1 MHNAWNDFQSAL
13 FLFYKYVTRGS
24 KGTTILT
31 IVVTMVAFLQINL
44 ITSIF
49 SGAINLAYKQVKDN
63 YVSNIVIQPAPDED
77 YITQASAVKNRI
89 NSIPGVISCSSRYA
103 MGAAISYDPDK
114 NGKDVKSIGWTVKSI
129 DPAEEIQVTNIQD
142 FMISGTYLEED
153 DRDQIIMGR
162 EISGGF
168 GASLEVQ
175 SLRGANV
182 GEEVTVRYN
191 NGIQRIYKIKGIYT
205 TIFPLSDMGVFITE
219 KEMESVLGV
228 HNRASEILVKTDPV
242 YPEEYYMNE
251 LRLAGLEKEELRPW
265 IDFIGLISGITQS
278 FDIIKRI
285 VYFIGLVV
293 AGVTIFIVIFIATS
307 SRRKQIGIMKAIGM
321 KEKIVIMSYV
331 FLALFYALIAIGLG
345 MLILEFALK
354 PYFINHP
361 LLLPMGKVSLL
372 IVPADVISSIAS
384 MMAVSVVSGLIP
396 SWSVTRE
403 NIIRAIWG

>member
-1 MHNAWNDFQSAL
+1 MWNDLQAAL
-13 FLFYKYVTRGS
+13 FLVFKYITRGS

-31 IVVTMVAFLQINL
+31 VLVTMLAFLQINL

-49 SGAINLAYKQVKDN
+49 NGAINLAYKQVKDN
-63 YVSNIVIQPAPDED
+63 YVSNIVVQPASDED
-77 YITQASAVKNRI
+77 YITQVSQVKNKI
-89 NSIPGVISCSSRYA
+89 TTIPGVISCSSRYA

-129 DPAEEIQVTNIQD
+129 DPVEEVKVTNIQNY
-142 FMISGTYLEED
+142 MVAGSYLNED

-175 SLRGANV
+175 SLRGASV
-182 GEEVTVRYN
+182 GDEVTVRYN
-191 NGIQRIYKIKGIYT
+191 NGVKRVYKIKGIYT
-205 TIFPLSDMGVFITE
+205 TIFPLSDMGVFVTE
-219 KEMESVLGV
+219 REMESVLGV
-228 HNRASEILVKTDPV
+228 RNRASEILIKTDPV
-242 YPEEYYMNE
+242 YSEDYYMNE
-251 LRLAGLEKEELRPW
+251 LRVAGLEKQELRPW

-321 KEKIVIMSYV
+321 KEMIVIMSYV
-331 FLALFYALIAIGLG
+331 FLALFYALVAIGLG
-345 MLILEFALK
+345 MLTLEYALK
-354 PYFINHP
+354 PYFISHP
-361 LLLPMGKVSLL
+361 LLLPMGRVSLL
-372 IVPADVISSIAS
+372 IVPADVISSIVS
-384 MMAVSVVSGLIP
+384 MMAVSIVSGFIP

>member
-1 MHNAWNDFQSAL
+1 ML
-13 FLFYKYVTRGS
+13 
-24 KGTTILT
+24 
-31 IVVTMVAFLQINL
+31 AFLQINL

-49 SGAINLAYKQVKDN
+49 NGAINLAYKQVKDN
-63 YVSNIVIQPAPDED
+63 YVSNIVVQPASDED
-77 YITQASAVKNRI
+77 YITQVAQVKNKI
-89 NSIPGVISCSSRYA
+89 TTIPGVISCSSRYA

-129 DPAEEIQVTNIQD
+129 DPVEEVKVTNIQNY
-142 FMISGTYLEED
+142 MVAGSYLNED

-182 GEEVTVRYN
+182 GDEVTVRYN
-191 NGIQRIYKIKGIYT
+191 NGVKRVYKIKGIYT
-205 TIFPLSDMGVFITE
+205 TIFPLSDMGVFVTE
-219 KEMESVLGV
+219 REMESVLGV
-228 HNRASEILVKTDPV
+228 RNRASEILIKTDPV
-242 YPEEYYMNE
+242 YSEDYYMNE
-251 LRLAGLEKEELRPW
+251 LRVAGLEKQELRPW

-321 KEKIVIMSYV
+321 KEMIVIMSYV
-331 FLALFYALIAIGLG
+331 FLALFYALVAIGLG
-345 MLILEFALK
+345 MLTLEYALK
-354 PYFINHP
+354 PYFISHP
-361 LLLPMGKVSLL
+361 LLLPMGRVSLL
-372 IVPADVISSIAS
+372 IVPADVISSIVS
-384 MMAVSVVSGLIP
+384 MMAVSIVSGFIP

>member
-1 MHNAWNDFQSAL
+1 MWNDLQAAL
-13 FLFYKYVTRGS
+13 FLVFKYITRGS

-31 IVVTMVAFLQINL
+31 VLVTMLAFLQINL

-49 SGAINLAYKQVKDN
+49 NGAINLAYKQVKDN
-63 YVSNIVIQPAPDED
+63 YVSNIVVQPASDED
-77 YITQASAVKNRI
+77 YITQVSQVKNKI
-89 NSIPGVISCSSRYA
+89 NAIPGVISCSSRYA
-103 MGAAISYDPDK
+103 MGVAISYDPDK

-129 DPAEEIQVTNIQD
+129 DPVEEVKVTNIQD
-142 FMISGTYLEED
+142 YMVAGSYLNED

-182 GEEVTVRYN
+182 GDEVTVRYN
-191 NGIQRIYKIKGIYT
+191 NGVKRVYKIKGIYT
-205 TIFPLSDMGVFITE
+205 TIFPLSDMGVFVTE
-219 KEMESVLGV
+219 REMESVLGV
-228 HNRASEILVKTDPV
+228 HNRASEILIKTNPV
-242 YPEEYYMNE
+242 YSEDYYMNE

-321 KEKIVIMSYV
+321 KEVIVIMSYV
-331 FLALFYALIAIGLG
+331 FLALFYALVAIGLG
-345 MLILEFALK
+345 MLTMEYALK
-354 PYFINHP
+354 PYFISHP
-361 LLLPMGKVSLL
+361 LLLPMGRVSLL
-372 IVPADVISSIAS
+372 IVPADVISSIVS
-384 MMAVSVVSGLIP
+384 MMAVSIVSGFIP

>member
-1 MHNAWNDFQSAL
+1 ML
-13 FLFYKYVTRGS
+13 
-24 KGTTILT
+24 
-31 IVVTMVAFLQINL
+31 AFLQINL

-49 SGAINLAYKQVKDN
+49 NGAINLAYKQVKDN
-63 YVSNIVIQPAPDED
+63 YVSNIVVQPASDED
-77 YITQASAVKNRI
+77 YITQVAQVKNKI
-89 NSIPGVISCSSRYA
+89 TTIPGVISCSSRYA

-129 DPAEEIQVTNIQD
+129 DPVEEVKVTNIQNY
-142 FMISGTYLEED
+142 MVAGSYLNED

-182 GEEVTVRYN
+182 GDEVTVRYN
-191 NGIQRIYKIKGIYT
+191 NGVKRVYKIKGIYT
-205 TIFPLSDMGVFITE
+205 TIFPLSDMGVFVTE
-219 KEMESVLGV
+219 REMESVLGV
-228 HNRASEILVKTDPV
+228 RNRASEILIKTDPV
-242 YPEEYYMNE
+242 YSEDYYMNE
-251 LRLAGLEKEELRPW
+251 LRVAGLEKQELRPW

-321 KEKIVIMSYV
+321 KEMIVIMSYV
-331 FLALFYALIAIGLG
+331 FLALFYALVAIGLG
-345 MLILEFALK
+345 MLTLEYALK
-354 PYFINHP
+354 PYFISHP
-361 LLLPMGKVSLL
+361 LLLPMGRVSLL
-372 IVPADVISSIAS
+372 IVPADVISSIVS
-384 MMAVSVVSGLIP
+384 MVAVSIVSGFIP

>member
-1 MHNAWNDFQSAL
+1 MWNDLQAAL
-13 FLFYKYVTRGS
+13 FLVFKYITRGS

-31 IVVTMVAFLQINL
+31 VLVTMLAFLQINL

-49 SGAINLAYKQVKDN
+49 NGAINLAYKQVKDN
-63 YVSNIVIQPAPDED
+63 YVSNIVVQPASDED
-77 YITQASAVKNRI
+77 YITQVAQVKNKI
-89 NSIPGVISCSSRYA
+89 TTIPGVISCSSRYA

-129 DPAEEIQVTNIQD
+129 DPVEEVKVTNIQNY
-142 FMISGTYLEED
+142 MVAGSYLNED

-182 GEEVTVRYN
+182 GDEVTVRYN
-191 NGIQRIYKIKGIYT
+191 NGVKRVYKIKGIYT
-205 TIFPLSDMGVFITE
+205 TIFPLSDMGVFVTE
-219 KEMESVLGV
+219 REMESVLGV
-228 HNRASEILVKTDPV
+228 RNRASEILIKTDPV
-242 YPEEYYMNE
+242 YSEDYYMNE
-251 LRLAGLEKEELRPW
+251 LRVAGLEKQELRPW

-321 KEKIVIMSYV
+321 KEMIVIMSYV
-331 FLALFYALIAIGLG
+331 FLALFYALVAIGLG
-345 MLILEFALK
+345 MLTLEYALK
-354 PYFINHP
+354 PYFISHP
-361 LLLPMGKVSLL
+361 LLLPMGRVSLL
-372 IVPADVISSIAS
+372 IVPADVISSIVS
-384 MMAVSVVSGLIP
+384 MMAVSIVSGFIP

>member
-1 MHNAWNDFQSAL
+1 MWNDLQAAL
-13 FLFYKYVTRGS
+13 FLVFKYITRGS

-31 IVVTMVAFLQINL
+31 VLVTMLAFLQINL

-49 SGAINLAYKQVKDN
+49 NGAINLAYKQVKDN
-63 YVSNIVIQPAPDED
+63 YVSNIVVQPASDED
-77 YITQASAVKNRI
+77 YITQVSQVKNKI
-89 NSIPGVISCSSRYA
+89 ISIPGVISCSSRYA
-103 MGAAISYDPDK
+103 IGAAISYDPDK

-129 DPAEEIQVTNIQD
+129 DPVEEVKVTNIQD
-142 FMISGTYLEED
+142 YMVAGSYLNEN

-182 GEEVTVRYN
+182 GDEVTVRYN
-191 NGIQRIYKIKGIYT
+191 NGVKRVYRIKGIYT
-205 TIFPLSDMGVFITE
+205 TIFPLSDMGVFVTE
-219 KEMESVLGV
+219 REMESVLGV
-228 HNRASEILVKTDPV
+228 HNRASEILIKTDSA
-242 YPEEYYMNE
+242 YSEDYYVNE
-251 LRLAGLEKEELRPW
+251 LRLAAGLQKQELRPW

-321 KEKIVIMSYV
+321 KELIVIMSYV
-331 FLALFYALIAIGLG
+331 FLALFYALVAIGLG
-345 MLILEFALK
+345 MLTLEYAMK
-354 PYFINHP
+354 PYFISHP
-361 LLLPMGKVSLL
+361 LLLPMGRVSLL
-372 IVPADVISSIAS
+372 IVPSDVISSIVS
-384 MMAVSVVSGLIP
+384 MTAVSIVSGFIP

>member
-1 MHNAWNDFQSAL
+1 ML
-13 FLFYKYVTRGS
+13 
-24 KGTTILT
+24 
-31 IVVTMVAFLQINL
+31 AFLQINL

-49 SGAINLAYKQVKDN
+49 NGAINLAYKQVKDN
-63 YVSNIVIQPAPDED
+63 YVSNIVVQPASDED
-77 YITQASAVKNRI
+77 YITQVAQVKNKI
-89 NSIPGVISCSSRYA
+89 TTIPGVISCSSRYA

-129 DPAEEIQVTNIQD
+129 DPVEEVKVTNIQNY
-142 FMISGTYLEED
+142 MVAGSYLNED

-182 GEEVTVRYN
+182 GDEVTVRYN
-191 NGIQRIYKIKGIYT
+191 NGVKRVYKIKGIYT
-205 TIFPLSDMGVFITE
+205 TIFPLSDMGVFVTE
-219 KEMESVLGV
+219 REMESVLGV
-228 HNRASEILVKTDPV
+228 RNRASEILIKTDPV
-242 YPEEYYMNE
+242 YSEDYYMNE
-251 LRLAGLEKEELRPW
+251 LRVAGLEKQELRPW

-321 KEKIVIMSYV
+321 KEMIVIMSYV
-331 FLALFYALIAIGLG
+331 FLALFYALVAIGLG
-345 MLILEFALK
+345 MLTLEYALK
-354 PYFINHP
+354 PYFISHP
-361 LLLPMGKVSLL
+361 LLLPMGRVSLV
-372 IVPADVISSIAS
+372 IVPADVISSIVS
-384 MMAVSVVSGLIP
+384 MMAVSIVSGFIP